1 MCNCSRPISSTLS
14 DTTMFSDLSELFTS
28 SSGLVWTL
36 LVLVVVYYL
45 WDRHQ
50 RLKSLPPGP
59 TPLPLLGNLLD
70 LASTDQRI
78 TFRKLQ
84 EKYGDLVTLH
94 VGSFTMVV
102 VSGYDTLREL
112 FVKRGDVTSD
122 RPDLFAFREVMKWQ
136 GIVSRSGPE
145 WKTHRTFAIG
155 GLRDFGFGKKSLE
168 GKIME
173 EVEAFLN
180 VLEEKQGQPLHPES
194 CIQTSVANIICSIIF
209 GKRFEHGDPVFI
221 ELVDTVNENMSLVGP
236 AGLLNLMPSLRYIPG
251 DPVSCWKVVNNSDKI
266 IKFLYS
272 IIDVHQ
278 QDYEE
283 ENIKD
288 FIDVYLKEIKNK
300 EGQGSSFTV
309 SQLVY
314 TIADMFVAG
323 METTTTTLLWAI
335 LFFLHYP
342 DVQKRCHEEVTRV
355 VGEGRF
361 PSLSDRPD
369 MPYIEATITE
379 ILRCGD
385 IVPLGLPHS
394 TSADVSFHGHVI
406 PKGAMLIT
414 NVHSVHTDPVLFPEP
429 ERFNPSRFIDKD
441 DNVCGTEHVVP
452 FFFGRRV
459 CMGEAL
465 ARSELFLFV
474 TSMVQRFQFKP
485 VDPDNIPPIK
495 GHLGVTYKA
504 CPYECIAEKRV

>member
-1 MCNCSRPISSTLS
+1 MF
-14 DTTMFSDLSELFTS
+14 DTVVELFTNT
-28 SSGLVWTL
+28 SGLVWTL
-36 LVLVVVYYL
+36 LVLIVVYYL

-50 RLKSLPPGP
+50 KLKSLPPGP
-59 TPLPLLGNLLD
+59 TPLPLLGNILD
-70 LASTDQRI
+70 LASGDQLG
-78 TFRKLQ
+78 TFRKLR
-84 EKYGDLVTLH
+84 EKYGDLVSIH
-94 VGSFTMVV
+94 VGSFTIVV

-122 RPDLFAFREVMKWQ
+122 RPDLFAFREITQGK

-145 WKTHRTFAIG
+145 WKTHRTFAMS

-168 GKIME
+168 GKIIE
-173 EVEAFLN
+173 EVEVFLKL
-180 VLEEKQGQPLHPES
+180 LEERQGQAILPES
-194 CIQTSVANIICSIIF
+194 CIQTSVANIICAIVF

-221 ELVDTVNENMSLVGP
+221 ELVDLISENVSLVGP
-236 AGLLNLMPSLRYIPG
+236 AGLLNLLPILRFVPG
-251 DPVSCWKVVNNSDKI
+251 DPAGCRKVLNNADKVVKYI
-266 IKFLYS
+266 CKL
-272 IIDVHQ
+272 IDTHQ
-278 QDYEE
+278 EDYDE

-288 FIDVYLKEIKNK
+288 FIDVYLKEIKNNRK
-300 EGQGSSFTV
+300 EDSSFTV
-309 SQLVY
+309 SQLVF
-314 TIADMFVAG
+314 TIGDMFVAG
-323 METTTTTLLWAI
+323 METTTTTLLWTI
-335 LFFLHYP
+335 LFFLHHP

-385 IVPLGLPHS
+385 LSPLGVAHATTVDLN
-394 TSADVSFHGHVI
+394 FNGHTI

-414 NVHSVHTDPVLFPEP
+414 NINSVHTDPVLFPEP
-429 ERFNPSRFIDKD
+429 GKFNPSRFINDEGK
-441 DNVCGTEHVVP
+441 VHGTEHVIP

-465 ARSELFLFV
+465 ARSELFLFI

-495 GHLGVTYKA
+495 GVLGAAHKPYA
-504 CPYECIAEKRV
+504 YECIAERRV

>member
-1 MCNCSRPISSTLS
+1 MYSVVL
-14 DTTMFSDLSELFTS
+14 ELITS

-59 TPLPLLGNLLD
+59 TPLPLLGNILD
-70 LASTDQRI
+70 LASSDQLG
-78 TFRKLQ
+78 TFRKLRG
-84 EKYGDLVTLH
+84 KYGDLVTLH
-94 VGSFTMVV
+94 MGSFTMVV

-122 RPDLFAFREVMKWQ
+122 RPDLFSFREITK
-136 GIVSRSGPE
+136 GEGLVSRSGPE
-145 WKTHRTFAIG
+145 WKIHRTFAIG

-173 EVEAFLN
+173 EVEVFLN
-180 VLEEKQGQPLHPES
+180 VLEEKKGQPLHPES

-221 ELVDTVNENMSLVGP
+221 ELVDTVNENMSLVAS
-236 AGLLNLMPSLRYIPG
+236 AGLLNLLPFLRFVPG
-251 DPVSCWKVVNNSDKI
+251 DPVGSRKVLNNADRV
-266 IKFLYS
+266 IKYLYKL
-272 IIDVHQ
+272 IDAHQ
-278 QDYEE
+278 EE
-283 ENIKD
+283 FDAENIKD
-288 FIDVYLKEIKNK
+288 FIDVYLKEIENRK
-300 EGQGSSFTV
+300 GQDTSFTV
-309 SQLVY
+309 SQLMN
-314 TIADMFVAG
+314 TIADMFIAG
-323 METTTTTLLWAI
+323 METTTTTLHWAV
-335 LFFLHYP
+335 LFFLNNP

-385 IVPLGLPHS
+385 IAPLGLAHA
-394 TSADVSFHGHVI
+394 TSVDVHFNGYII
-406 PKGAMLIT
+406 PKGAMLIPSIT
-414 NVHSVHTDPVLFPEP
+414 SVHKDPELFPAP
-429 ERFNPSRFIDKD
+429 EKFKPSRFLDKD
-441 DNVCGTEHVVP
+441 GKLQRTEHVIP

-465 ARSELFLFV
+465 ARSELFLFI
-474 TSMVQRFQFKP
+474 TSMVQRIQFKP
-485 VDPDNIPPIK
+485 VDPDSIPPVK
-495 GHLGVTYKA
+495 GVLGATLKP
-504 CPYECIAEKRV
+504 CPYTCIAEKRA